1 MIKIIQK
8 NKLGVKK
15 LLKKYAVFLSFS
27 ALALLTG
34 ITFMLANS
42 NESLDDRSQAAVGDS
57 KHILF
62 TNEREVPVTDTKTTF
77 VNVTLTSP
85 WPKATA
91 LLNYENAEVAGEQT
105 TLGQHTAVFKVESSS
120 DDVNV
125 DGNNMNTR
133 ANSTWIGT
141 GRSSNN
147 SWTGYRFNNVTI
159 PKGAQIISA
168 KLRVYSTTTQWIT
181 HTYRIYGENVGN
193 SATFT
198 NNSKP
203 NQRSLT
209 SSSVAHNSNT
219 RWGRRTWISLDE
231 MRQVVQQIVN
241 RSDWNQG
248 NSMSILLKGSG
259 GPWGRKFVAGYDSSS
274 EFAPQLVVTYET
286 DDSPQRPTP
295 TLSVS
300 ASPLPVSPTRII
312 VTERPLPTVEPTT
325 VSVELAEDSN
335 FTINKT
341 TVAYNSHP
349 VKATYTF
356 SNSNPGRKTL
366 YARFI
371 SSTGQTQVFSNWIDL
386 VPSPTSTPIPTT
398 PPSGGGNGENSHA
411 MGKWVPDPRY
421 DTCTVAEHDSYK
433 AKGPDG
439 KWYPTWHPPVHTRP
453 DGSQCTFGHEHGRD
467 PKGSNLLAFA
477 TEEYGGILFGYANE
491 QLDIYNAANNINNGM
506 RHEDH
511 VGHKI
516 EWENN
521 LRMSVNKCNRPA
533 SDGCFDTVE
542 TNITCNFLMKI
553 HQGTH
558 SADAFTNNVH
568 ELAYFVSCNDGT
580 KIASTKMVAF
590 GRPGEFI
597 DTCSKSRTIRVGAA
611 NPANSPTGNGM
622 RFIGDKTCVDQHIL
636 VPSNQWSQYSL
647 GLYEDWVSSNYLR
660 KPDGTDIA
668 YFDPHFAV
676 FGPSRYYD
684 PTKPNNVGYSIDV
697 CYMKEANGD
706 RARGGDCEFYT
717 DYKDGSTIPVNQR
730 IKFDDPRSG
739 FNGVGR
745 EFYFNQTW
753 IRNLNG
759 PTTWYTDP
767 YGNRAANIPFTGSV
781 KHYVAPIDNYN
792 KTIFESAAMGAD
804 RWYGGNGVHAPN

>member
-1 MIKIIQK
+1 MSLFALTLIIS
-8 NKLGVKK
+8 V
-15 LLKKYAVFLSFS
+15 
-27 ALALLTG
+27 
-34 ITFMLANS
+34 TFFLANS
-42 NESLDDRSQAAVGDS
+42 RESLDDRSSAAVGDS
-57 KHILF
+57 SNILF
-62 TNEREVPVTDTKTTF
+62 TNDKEVPITDTQTTF
-77 VNVTLTSP
+77 VNVKLTSP
-85 WPKATA
+85 WPNSTA
-91 LLNYENAEVAGEQT
+91 AVVEGSAEVAGEQT
-105 TLGQHTAVFKVESSS
+105 VLGEHTAVFQVNSST
-120 DDVNV
+120 DDVNQ
-125 DGNNMNTR
+125 DGNSLETR
-133 ANSTWIGT
+133 GNSTWIGT
-141 GRSSNN
+141 GRNSSS
-147 SWTGYRFNNVTI
+147 SWTAYRFNNISI
-159 PKGAQIISA
+159 PKGAEINSA
-168 KLRVYSTTTQWIT
+168 TLRLYSPTTQWIT
-181 HTYRIYGENVGN
+181 HSYRIYGENTGN
-193 SATFT
+193 STTFR

-203 NQRSLT
+203 SQRSLT
-209 SSSVAHNSNT
+209 SSSVAHTSNT
-219 RWGRRTWISLDE
+219 RWAGKSWNTLDE
-231 MRQVVQQIVN
+231 MSSVVQQIVN

-248 NSMSILLKGSG
+248 NSMSIILKGSG
-259 GPWGRKFVAGYDSSS
+259 GSWGRKFVSGYDSGRQY
-274 EFAPQLVVTYET
+274 APQLVVTYT
-286 DDSPQRPTP
+286 TSDTSQPATPTP
-295 TLSVS
+295 IISNNPTS
-300 ASPLPVSPTRII
+300 SPISTTVPTRTI
-312 VTERPLPTVEPTT
+312 PTNTVVPTNAPYT

-341 TVAYNSHP
+341 VVQYISHP

-356 SNSNPGRKTL
+356 SNTNPGRKTL
-366 YARFI
+366 YARFK
-371 SSTGQTQVFSNWIDL
+371 SSTGQTRTYSNWIDL
-386 VPSPTSTPIPTT
+386 VAPPTKVPATSTPVPTT
-398 PPSGGGNGENSHA
+398 PPTGGGNGGNGDNSHA
-411 MGKWVPDPRY
+411 MSRWTPDPRY
-421 DTCTVAEHDSYK
+421 DTCTQAEHDSYK
-433 AKGPDG
+433 VMGPDG
-439 KWYPTWHPPVHTRP
+439 KWYPTWHPPVHTRAN
-453 DGSQCTFGHEHGRD
+453 GTQCTFGHEHGRD
-467 PKGSNLLAFA
+467 PKGSNLFAFA
-477 TEEYGGILFGYANE
+477 KEQYGGILFGYANE
-491 QLDIYNAANNINNGM
+491 QLDIHNAANNINNGM

-521 LRMSVNKCNRPA
+521 LRMEVNKCNRPA
-533 SDGCFDTVE
+533 SDGCFETTP
-542 TNITCNFLMKI
+542 TNITCDFLMKI

-558 SADAFTNNVH
+558 SQDAFTNNVH

-611 NPANSPTGNGM
+611 SPANSPTGNGM
-622 RFIGDKTCVDQHIL
+622 RFIGDKTCVDQHVL
-636 VPSNQWSQYSL
+636 VPSGQWSQYSL

-717 DYKDGSTIPVNQR
+717 DYKDGSTIPVNER

-753 IRNLNG
+753 LRNQNG

-767 YGNRAANIPFTGSV
+767 YGNKAVNTPFTGSV

-804 RWYGGNGVHAPN
+804 RYYGGNGVHAPN